1 MLSLKYSQTQEY
13 SQTQAMWAR
22 PATGH
27 CMAWGGDHIGAGED
41 LTSVLPAGL
50 VKSELEAQ
58 TGLQILQTGVGQ
70 V

>member
-1 MLSLKYSQTQEY
+1 MGC
-13 SQTQAMWAR
+13 A
-22 PATGH
+22 GH
-27 CMAWGGDHIGAGED
+27 LASYGMGWGPHGAGES
-41 LTSVLPAGL
+41 LTGVLPAGL

>member
-1 MLSLKYSQTQEY
+1 MLSLKYSQIQEY
-13 SQTQAMWAR
+13 SQTWAR

-41 LTSVLPAGL
+41 LTSILPAGL
-50 VKSELEAQ
+50 VKSKLEAQ

>member
-1 MLSLKYSQTQEY
+1 
-13 SQTQAMWAR
+13 
-22 PATGH
+22 
-27 CMAWGGDHIGAGED
+27 MAWGGDHIGAGED
-41 LTSVLPAGL
+41 LTSILPAGL

>member
-1 MLSLKYSQTQEY
+1 M
-13 SQTQAMWAR
+13 
-22 PATGH
+22 
-27 CMAWGGDHIGAGED
+27 GAGED
-41 LTSVLPAGL
+41 LTSVLPTGL

>member
-1 MLSLKYSQTQEY
+1 MLSLKYSQTREY
-13 SQTQAMWAR
+13 SQTQTIWAR

-27 CMAWGGDHIGAGED
+27 CMAWGGDRMGAGED
-41 LTSVLPAGL
+41 LTSVLSAEL